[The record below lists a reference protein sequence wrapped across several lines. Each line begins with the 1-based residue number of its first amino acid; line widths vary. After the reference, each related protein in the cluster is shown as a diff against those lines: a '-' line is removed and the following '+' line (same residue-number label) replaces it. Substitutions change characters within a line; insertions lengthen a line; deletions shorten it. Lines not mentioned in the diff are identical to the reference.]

1 MTLLEEISSG
11 KYNLVL
17 FGILFVFMFHQYW
30 NKKTE
35 SMTDVGNLDQI
46 KEAVKQVYMAD
57 VESIRNL
64 SNVASQLQAGGLTI
78 PGDLTVKGNISTP
91 ANLTVTGAFNMIPK
105 GTIFAYNSEVVP
117 EGWALCD
124 GKDGRPDLRGR
135 FLVGYDVE
143 KPDYNKIGKKGG
155 EDFHKLIMKEMPS
168 HNHGAAGQHTHTY
181 TKIKDGSRSNACNSC
196 SGSYLKSLGSDNLE
210 TSIAGNHEHAVQGS
224 DEPHENRPP
233 FYVVTYIIK
242 L

>member
-1 MTLLEEISSG
+1 MGLLEDLNSG
-11 KYNLVL
+11 KYNLVMI
-17 FGILFVFMFHQYW
+17 GILFIFAFHQYW
-30 NKKTE
+30 NKNTE
-35 SMTDVGNLDQI
+35 QMADVANLDQI

-57 VESIRNL
+57 VEAIRNL
-64 SNVASQLQAGGLTI
+64 SNVATQLQAGGLTI

-105 GTIFAYNSEVVP
+105 GTIFAYNSDVVP

-135 FLVGYDVE
+135 FLVGYNTE
-143 KPDYNKIGKKGG
+143 KPDYNKIGKTGG
-155 EDFHKLIMKEMPS
+155 EEFHKLTMKEMPS
-168 HNHGAAGQHTHTY
+168 HNHGKAGQHTHRY
-181 TKIKDGSRSNACNSC
+181 TDRGNTSGSVEGSRRDRANNT
-196 SGSYLKSLGSDNLE
+196 SGVYDTE
-210 TSIAGNHEHAVQGS
+210 AAGEHEHAVQGN